1 VIDPSLLPALHGVL
15 TVTRAGSVSE
25 AARRLHRT
33 PSAVSQQIRRVKAH
47 FGVDLFRRAGRG
59 LRLTPEGEAALPA
72 VARLFDDAEALFGLI
87 AAGPTAAAATLR
99 VAASDYLGKALLVP
113 VLRALAERRAPL
125 TFDIITTHS
134 AEAERLVARAEV
146 DVAIVTSLA
155 RPAAHDVR
163 RLFHQPFV
171 WVGPRTPGRGR
182 RRPLHERLADEPV
195 LRLAPGSHGRRMLD
209 AYLERARIRPRST
222 IDVPSVSLLLAY
234 VAGGIGI
241 GLAPALAVDG
251 STGRDVA
258 VERARIA
265 PLPVVLNVR
274 AGLYRGPAAS
284 DFLARVTAEGRRARA
299 RLARSPGLPAR

>member
-1 VIDPSLLPALHGVL
+1 MIDPALLPALHGVL

-163 RLFHQPFV
+163 RLFRQPFV
-171 WVGPRTPGRGR
+171 WVGPRTSGRH
-182 RRPLHERLADEPV
+182 RRPLHDRLADEPV
-195 LRLAPGSHGRRMLD
+195 LRLAPGSHGRRLLD

-234 VAGGIGI
+234 VAGGVGI
-241 GLAPALAVDG
+241 GLAPALAVDA
-251 STGRDVA
+251 STGRDVV

-265 PLPVVLNVR
+265 PLPVVLIVR
-274 AGLYRGPAAS
+274 AGLYRGPAAN
-284 DFLARVTAEGRRARA
+284 DFLTRVAAEARRARA
-299 RLARSPGLPAR
+299 RLTRSPGASSR